1 MEVEVKLRLPSSDS
15 HQKLSNLLSPFHTK
29 TLVQENIFFDTP
41 TSTLASNNAA
51 LRLRLYNLDSYSILS
66 LKSKPKLSQGI
77 SQVEEHEEPIDP
89 SLARSFSTDPSGLL
103 ELTSSSQ
110 IMERVKGEFAVD
122 ELVCLGGF
130 KNVRGVY
137 DWKGLKLELD
147 ETIYDFGVSYEIE
160 CESKEPER
168 DKKLIQGFL
177 EENGIDYKYSA
188 INKFAVFLSGKIPAT
203 QLRPEIIISLIAVLL
218 GDLRCYKRLGVLMK
232 ENFVQSLECT
242 DLALVMF

>member
-1 MEVEVKLRLPSSDS
+1 MEVEVKLRLPNSNS

-29 TLVQENIFFDTP
+29 TLIQENIFFDTP
-41 TSTLASNNAA
+41 KSVLASNNAA
-51 LRLRLYNLDSYSILS
+51 LRLRFYNLDSYSILS

-77 SQVEEHEEPIDP
+77 SQVEELEEAIDP
-89 SLARSFSTDPSGLL
+89 SLARSFLTNPSGLL
-103 ELTSSSQ
+103 DLTSSSTSQ
-110 IMERVKGEFAVD
+110 IMKRVKIEFGID

-168 DKKLIQGFL
+168 DKKLIEGFL
-177 EENGIDYKYSA
+177 DENGIDYEYSDV
-188 INKFAVFLSGKIPAT
+188 NKFAVFLSGKLPT
-203 QLRPEIIISLIAVLL
+203 
-218 GDLRCYKRLGVLMK
+218 
-232 ENFVQSLECT
+232 
-242 DLALVMF
+242 